1 MVFEVTVS
9 VTFGLYWTS
18 RLYGILYKYT
28 VSVNVITMSSD
39 GVDMKVVVLVKQVP
53 DTYEKRTI
61 ALDTGLLAR
70 EASENVVDEIDE
82 RVCAVA
88 ADLKKDGVA
97 TEVVAVTMGP
107 ANADKAIRKVL
118 ALAADRAIHIVDDA
132 LAGAD
137 MVQTARVLA
146 KAAGDADLI
155 LSGAEST
162 DGGGAMVPA
171 MIAEILGRPH
181 IVGADSIEVTA
192 GTITGVTNTE
202 TEKLTLSATTPA
214 VVSLTEKAGEPKLPN
229 FKAIRE
235 AKKKEIATTSLADL
249 GLAAGPEAAYVRN
262 VMVSAAE
269 RPPKEAG
276 QKVSGETAATELV
289 DFLAERHLI

>member
-1 MVFEVTVS
+1 
-9 VTFGLYWTS
+9 
-18 RLYGILYKYT
+18 
-28 VSVNVITMSSD
+28 
-39 GVDMKVVVLVKQVP
+39 MKVVLLVKQVP
-53 DTYEKRTI
+53 DTYEKRQV

-88 ADLKKDGVA
+88 ADLKKEGIA
-97 TEVVAVTMGP
+97 SEVVAVTMGP
-107 ANADKAIRKVL
+107 ADADKAIRKVL
-118 ALAADRAIHIVDDA
+118 ALAADRAVHVVDDA
-132 LAGAD
+132 LAGSD

-146 KAAGDADLI
+146 EAVKDADLV
-155 LSGAEST
+155 LTGAEST

-171 MIAEILGRPH
+171 MVAQILGRPH
-181 IVGADSIEVTA
+181 IISADSISITDGTVT
-192 GTITGVTNTE
+192 GETNTE
-202 TEKLTLSATTPA
+202 TEKLTLSAATPA

-235 AKKKEIATTSLADL
+235 AKKKEIAVTSLADL
-249 GLAAGPEAAYVRN
+249 GLAAGPDAAYVRN

-276 QKVSGETAATELV
+276 QKVSGETATTELV

>member
-28 VSVNVITMSSD
+28 VTVNVITMSSD

-118 ALAADRAIHIVDDA
+118 ALAADRAVHVVDDQ
-132 LAGAD
+132 LAGSD
-137 MVQTARVLA
+137 MIQTARVLA
-146 KAAGDADLI
+146 QAAKDADLI
-155 LSGAEST
+155 LAGAEST

-171 MIAEILGRPH
+171 MIAELLGRPH
-181 IVGADSIEVTA
+181 IVGADSIEVTE
-192 GTITGVTNTE
+192 GTVTGVTNTE
-202 TEKLTLSATTPA
+202 GRKSG
-214 VVSLTEKAGEPKLPN
+214 GEGK
-229 FKAIRE
+229 
-235 AKKKEIATTSLADL
+235 
-249 GLAAGPEAAYVRN
+249 
-262 VMVSAAE
+262 
-269 RPPKEAG
+269 
-276 QKVSGETAATELV
+276 SGEL
-289 DFLAERHLI
+289 

>member
-1 MVFEVTVS
+1 M
-9 VTFGLYWTS
+9 
-18 RLYGILYKYT
+18 
-28 VSVNVITMSSD
+28 
-39 GVDMKVVVLVKQVP
+39 LVKQVP
-53 DTYEKRTI
+53 DTYEKRAI
-61 ALDTGLLAR
+61 ALDTGMLAR

-82 RVCAVA
+82 RVSAVA
-88 ADLKKDGVA
+88 AELKKAGTA

-118 ALAADRAIHIVDDA
+118 ALAADRAVHIVDDG
-132 LAGAD
+132 LAGSD

-146 KAAGDADLI
+146 EASKDADLI

-171 MIAEILGRPH
+171 MMAEILGRPH
-181 IVGADSIEVTA
+181 IVGADSIEVA
-192 GTITGVTNTE
+192 DGSVTGITNTD
-202 TEKLTLSATTPA
+202 TEKLTLSAATPA

-235 AKKKEIATTSLADL
+235 AKKKDIAVTSLEEL
-249 GLAAGPEAAYVRN
+249 GLAAGPDAAYVRN

-269 RPPKEAG
+269 RPPREAG
-276 QKVSGETAATELV
+276 QKVSGESAATELV
-289 DFLAERHLI
+289 DFLAARHLI

>member
-1 MVFEVTVS
+1 
-9 VTFGLYWTS
+9 
-18 RLYGILYKYT
+18 
-28 VSVNVITMSSD
+28 
-39 GVDMKVVVLVKQVP
+39 MKVVVLVKQVP
-53 DTYEKRTI
+53 DTYEKRQV

-70 EASENVVDEIDE
+70 AASENVVDEIDE

-88 ADLKKDGVA
+88 ADLKKEGIA

-107 ANADKAIRKVL
+107 ADAEKAIRKVL
-118 ALAADRAIHIVDDA
+118 ALAADRAVHITDDA
-132 LAGAD
+132 LAGSD

-146 KAAGDADLI
+146 EAVKDADLV
-155 LSGAEST
+155 LTGAEST

-171 MIAEILGRPH
+171 MIAQILGRPH
-181 IVGADSIEVTA
+181 IIGADSIDMTD
-192 GTITGVTNTE
+192 GTVTGVTNTE
-202 TEKLTLSATTPA
+202 TEKLTLSAATPA

-235 AKKKEIATTSLADL
+235 AKKKEVAVTSLADL
-249 GLAAGPEAAYVRN
+249 GISAGPDAAYVRN

-276 QKVSGETAATELV
+276 QKVSGDTAATELV
-289 DFLAERHLI
+289 DFLAQRHLI